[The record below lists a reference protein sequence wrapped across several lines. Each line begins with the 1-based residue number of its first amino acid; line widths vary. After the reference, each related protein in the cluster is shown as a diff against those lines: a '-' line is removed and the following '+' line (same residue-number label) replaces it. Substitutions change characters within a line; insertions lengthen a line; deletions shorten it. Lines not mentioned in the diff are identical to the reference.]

1 MQTCWAL
8 FFPGII
14 CFICVV
20 GKSIW
25 DEGAFSL
32 LSLFIK
38 QKQIFVLKWKQ
49 KETKTF
55 YNTTKSEKG
64 GKSGRFCWTCKFPM
78 TAVGLSVCF
87 NFRKGPEVHD
97 PIRALVFFFG
107 FTFCQENNY
116 MAQQYIYLTSMDWAN
131 TIFDEAKLEMKC
143 FFISKRFFPVS
154 GFFWLLMRHKFLE
167 NGCIAHKRDLFTC
180 RGVQLVLPRGG
191 RK

>member
-1 MQTCWAL
+1 MQTCCAL
-8 FFPGII
+8 FSPGII

-64 GKSGRFCWTCKFPM
+64 GKSGRFV
-78 TAVGLSVCF
+78 VGRVNFLWLLLVCLSVLISE
-87 NFRKGPEVHD
+87 KGPKFMILSEH
-97 PIRALVFFFG
+97 LFFFG

-131 TIFDEAKLEMKC
+131 TIFDEARLEMKC
-143 FFISKRFFPVS
+143 FLFPKDFPLSPGSSLIVD
-154 GFFWLLMRHKFLE
+154 
-167 NGCIAHKRDLFTC
+167 AA
-180 RGVQLVLPRGG
+180 
-191 RK
+191 